1 MRIVIVTLPLL
12 AGGFLAGCVETSAPQ
27 DERPLLD
34 MANPASVYCTE
45 QGGESVI
52 RDTPEGQIGE
62 CHLPDGQVVDE
73 WEYYRAN
80 HPG

>member
-1 MRIVIVTLPLL
+1 MRIITVTLPLL
-12 AGGFLAGCVETSAPQ
+12 AGGFLAGCVETSASQ
-27 DERPLLD
+27 GDMALVD
-34 MANPASVYCTE
+34 MANPASVYCAE

-52 RDTPEGQIGE
+52 RDTAEGQVGE
-62 CHLPDGQVVDE
+62 CHLPNGQVVGE